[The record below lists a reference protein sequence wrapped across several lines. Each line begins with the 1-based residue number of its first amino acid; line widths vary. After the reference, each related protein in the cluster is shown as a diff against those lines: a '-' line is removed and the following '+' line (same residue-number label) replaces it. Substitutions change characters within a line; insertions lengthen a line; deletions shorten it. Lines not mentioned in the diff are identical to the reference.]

1 MPRCQQ
7 FRNLTLG
14 FYVVP
19 KNPQLQG
26 GCRAV
31 HNTSRLKWAVVTVPW
46 CNVSWSHLSGG
57 WCDLAK
63 TASLRWV
70 LHRFTLPTA
79 VLYLVG
85 FLAVPGLLQRSLPSL
100 SHSSTLIKYY
110 GLTTLISEIS
120 DFIGIAICSSYPW
133 IYVYCG
139 GCQPY
144 VQSHVAFMA
153 CQIINFLDL
162 LLSFSQQVIAWGY
175 FVPDPQVIQLIITVP
190 LLPAE
195 LCPLGTWQASAT
207 AVRLPLPPSFCPAMA
222 HDGTFKAWTHT

>member
-1 MPRCQQ
+1 MRQGCPQYIKTQMSCSNCPLVQCE
-7 FRNLTLG
+7 L
-14 FYVVP
+14 VP
-19 KNPQLQG
+19 SV
-26 GCRAV
+26 R
-31 HNTSRLKWAVVTVPW
+31 
-46 CNVSWSHLSGG
+46 

-70 LHRFTLPTA
+70 LHCFTLPTA
-79 VLYLVG
+79 VLCLVG

-100 SHSSTLIKYY
+100 SHSSTLIKYCD
-110 GLTTLISEIS
+110 LTTLISEIS
-120 DFIGIAICSSYPW
+120 DFIDIAICSSYPC

-175 FVPDPQVIQLIITVP
+175 FVPDPQLIQLIITVP

-195 LCPLGTWQASAT
+195 LCPLGTWQAMP
-207 AVRLPLPPSFCPAMA
+207 RLWGYHYLPAPALQWHKMAPSRCEHICNKDMGRGAKKKSKWGFEPSLE
-222 HDGTFKAWTHT
+222 